1 MRILAW
7 FGIVAPVVRLSL
19 IAVLG
24 YLQPGYSQSR
34 DFISELGA
42 ADAPYAWVMNSVGI
56 AVVGLLLFGFGY
68 ALWRALKPGK
78 LISLGAVTLSVAGLS
93 FVAVGIF
100 PCDAGC
106 SMEAPSQTMRLH
118 LLAGTSAMFMESF
131 APLLIGAGLLIA
143 KKYLKYALISL
154 FFGSVA
160 ITALG
165 VLFSQNSSF
174 AYPGTLQ
181 KTFQT
186 STDVWVFLSAMVV
199 LRLHTKVHNKELRS
213 E

>member
-42 ADAPYAWVMNSVGI
+42 AGAPYAWLMNSVGI
-56 AVVGLLLFGFGY
+56 AAVGLLLFGFGY

-78 LISLGAVTLSVAGLS
+78 LIRLGAVALSVAGLS
-93 FVAVGIF
+93 FIAVGIF

-106 SMEAPSQTMRLH
+106 SMGDPSQTMRLH
-118 LLAGTSAMFMESF
+118 LLAGTSAMFMQTF

-143 KKYLKYALISL
+143 KKYLRYAVVSIFLGSL
-154 FFGSVA
+154 A
-160 ITALG
+160 IMALG

-174 AYPGTLQ
+174 ENPGSLQ
-181 KTFQT
+181 KTFQA

-199 LRLHTKVHNKELRS
+199 LRVRTKVHNKELRS